1 MSASGAA
8 CRAGLLRFP
17 EIRPSADQVPAYG
30 CLRSLRNRSSL
41 DISLEGYFPSV
52 DVWEPLAAPL
62 PAGGTFPPPG
72 EVVWIP
78 LKTEMRIVD
87 VQTGEVVEELG
98 EMEDTITVT
107 FEGPS
112 PAPPTA
118 REAS

>member
-1 MSASGAA
+1 M
-8 CRAGLLRFP
+8 
-17 EIRPSADQVPAYG
+17 PAYG

-98 EMEDTITVT
+98 EMEDTVTVT

-112 PAPPTA
+112 SAPPTA